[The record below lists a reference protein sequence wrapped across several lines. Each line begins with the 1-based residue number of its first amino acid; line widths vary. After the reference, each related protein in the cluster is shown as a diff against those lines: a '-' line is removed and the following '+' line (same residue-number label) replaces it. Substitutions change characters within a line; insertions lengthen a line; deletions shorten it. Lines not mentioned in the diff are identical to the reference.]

1 MKTLTLKQIATIQ
14 TDFTDKFGIP
24 RQSGRVPGLTG
35 KIIFEPQYRNPD
47 ALRKLEGFSHIWVI
61 FGFSETERDEDFRAT
76 VRPPRLG
83 GNERVGVFASRSP
96 NRPNPI
102 GLSVFKIVKI
112 ENCEITVSGVD
123 LLNGTP
129 IYDIKPYL
137 PSADRIENAAGG
149 YADEF
154 TGYKLEVIIDD
165 KLKPLIPPDKLD
177 ALIGC
182 LAEDPRPSYQSDGRE
197 YGMSYAGLEIRFRV
211 NGKTLTITGVT

>member
-1 MKTLTLKQIATIQ
+1 MKNLTLKQIATIR
-14 TDFTDKFGIP
+14 TDFGGKFGVP
-24 RQSGRVPGLTG
+24 RQSGRVPELTG
-35 KIIFEPQYRNPD
+35 KIIFESEYRNPD
-47 ALRKLEGFSHIWVI
+47 ALRRLEGFSHIWVI
-61 FGFSETERDEDFRAT
+61 FGFSETERSKEFRAT

-112 ENCEITVSGVD
+112 ENCEITVSGAD
-123 LLNGTP
+123 LISGTP

-137 PSADRIENAAGG
+137 PSADRIENASGG

-154 TGYKLEVIIDD
+154 TGYRLEVKIDD
-165 KLKPLIPPDKLD
+165 KFKPLVPPDKYD

-197 YGMSYAGLEIRFRV
+197 YGMSFAGLEIKFRV
-211 NGKTLTITGVT
+211 DGGTLIVTDVT